1 MKNFYNVMKYLIGFG
16 TPIGLTLYA
25 YDIFGSGITNEK
37 LSFGVIIIL
46 GILLVFAF
54 KALLEIKKK
63 IAQPFINSLV
73 SLIVWSTIPLLFAWL
88 LSIIDNHID
97 RLIFISLWSILGVA
111 VAMIFN
117 GLYLYEKN
125 KEVVPAPSVVQ

>member
-1 MKNFYNVMKYLIGFG
+1 MKYLIAFG
-16 TPIGLTLYA
+16 TPIGLTMYA

-37 LSFGVIIIL
+37 LSFGMVIIL

-54 KALLEIKKK
+54 KVILNVKKK
-63 IAQPFINSLV
+63 ITQPFINSLV
-73 SLIVWSTIPLLFAWL
+73 SLIVWSTIPLLFSWL
-88 LSIIDNHID
+88 LSIIDKHID
-97 RLIFISLWSILGVA
+97 RLIFISLWSLLGIA

-125 KEVVPAPSVVQ
+125 KEGITAPSVE